1 MYVAVDGCKFVNKM
15 FHNHVHGAKEKHL
28 PKQQQQKPTT
38 TTTTTQQQQK
48 STTTKQ
54 TKIIKILITIE
65 KVQQTA
71 SRIISSCAH

>member
-38 TTTTTQQQQK
+38 TTTQQQQK
-48 STTTKQ
+48 PTTTKQ